1 MSARLGIILTFGTV
15 LDVDNNSNQIA
26 YVKTLEDLL
35 SASFYG
41 EINAICL
48 TRDLKGD
55 FSELV
60 DKLDLYGNIT
70 TIDEED
76 LLELDLSPQGCLARD
91 IILEDLRMLEAY
103 GASPVLNVIRQYDR
117 DEAYDFFPTDVY
129 SYHVDRSP
137 IPLATF
143 LCTYHGAASEIIPNS
158 NAVRK
163 VLIPEIRNELKQLFK
178 GADEDFEA
186 FLTEN
191 FFDLHYQA
199 DPEAV
204 PFNCGIGNLW
214 KIACEYPNS
223 EVLPCLHRAP
233 IEKPGEK
240 RLLLIC

>member
-1 MSARLGIILTFGTV
+1 MTERTPTV
-15 LDVDNNSNQIA
+15 NQIA
-26 YVKTLEDLL
+26 CVKTLEDLL

-41 EINAICL
+41 DINAICL

-55 FSELV
+55 FSEV
-60 DKLDLYGNIT
+60 VEKLTIYGNIT
-70 TIDEED
+70 AIDEED
-76 LLELDLSPQGCLARD
+76 LLELALSEQGDLARD
-91 IILEDLRMLEAY
+91 IILNDLRTLEAH
-103 GASPVLNVIRQYDR
+103 GASPILNVIRQYDR
-117 DEAYDFFPTDVY
+117 DEVFPFFPTDVY

-158 NAVRK
+158 QAVQK
-163 VLIPEIRNELKQLFK
+163 VLIPEIRDELKQLYK
-178 GADEDFEA
+178 GAPEDFEA

-199 DPEAV
+199 DPHAV
-204 PFNCGIGNLW
+204 PINLGIGNLW